1 MEFYFAP
8 MEGITGYIYRNAH
21 QKFFPGMDKYFT
33 PFLSPNENRA
43 LNPKEKKD
51 ILREHNIDLYVTP
64 QILTNRADFF
74 LRAAREL
81 KEEYGYEEVNLNLG
95 CPSGTVVSK
104 GKGAGFL
111 GDLEGLDAFF
121 AQVFA
126 KAEVKVSVKTRVG
139 ISSPEEFY
147 RILEVYNRY
156 PLQELIVHPRVRKD
170 FYKNKPDWGIF
181 AEAVR
186 RSGNPLCYNGDIFT
200 LADYV
205 KFRKEFPTVGK
216 VMLGRGLLVNPALAQ
231 QAREWE
237 RQAEAKAKGAAYVP
251 AFYPLDKEKA
261 RSFHDCLFEA
271 YREELSGDTNLL
283 FKMKELWS
291 YMACLF
297 TNYEKYWKKIKKAS
311 RLCEYGEA
319 VNRLFAEQ
327 ELRKWELPALREG
340 EE

>member
-1 MEFYFAP
+1 MKLYFAP
-8 MEGITGYIYRNAH
+8 LEGIATQIYRRAFH
-21 QKFFPGMDKYFT
+21 ECFSGIDKFYT
-33 PFLSPNENRA
+33 PFLSPSEHCTIH
-43 LNPKEKKD
+43 PKEK
-51 ILREHNIDLYVTP
+51 REVLPENNAGMETVP
-64 QILTNRADFF
+64 QILTNKTEYFIRTAH
-74 LRAAREL
+74 EL
-81 KEEYGYEEVNLNLG
+81 KEAYGYEEVNLNLG